1 MFKLA
6 ALGALIFAALW
17 AAIYF
22 IPKCHPTGDRYLMG
36 GQIVRGCSLPE
47 KTTYLAFPKH

>member
-6 ALGALIFAALW
+6 ALGALAVIAVC

-22 IPKCHPTGDRYLMG
+22 VPKCHPTGERYLMS